1 MKLSIG
7 FSQAAK
13 LRAFAAGMT
22 LAIVSTPSLLMAAD
36 LAAGKASAAVCVACH
51 QADGTGMAVPNGE
64 PWPALAGL
72 DAGYLFKQLQD
83 FKAGKRRNASMEPFA
98 QMLSEEQMRNVAAYY
113 ASLAPRTGTLSQSRD
128 ELLAHGEKLALR
140 GDWDRYVIA
149 CVSCHGPGNAGVGSD
164 FPRLAGQHPEYIKAQ
179 LVAYRDGIRTNDP
192 INLMSSIAQRMND
205 HDIDAVSAWLG
216 SQSGPEA
223 GRN

>member
-1 MKLSIG
+1 
-7 FSQAAK
+7 
-13 LRAFAAGMT
+13 
-22 LAIVSTPSLLMAAD
+22 
-36 LAAGKASAAVCVACH
+36 
-51 QADGTGMAVPNGE
+51 
-64 PWPALAGL
+64 
-72 DAGYLFKQLQD
+72 
-83 FKAGKRRNASMEPFA
+83 
-98 QMLSEEQMRNVAAYY
+98 
-113 ASLAPRTGTLSQSRD
+113 D